1 MAEGHRRLK
10 FEDRAATNAAK
21 LAGASHAGRSF
32 SENGQYLG
40 VSAAGCD
47 GRMKNQRRLIRL
59 TLVLSAIG
67 ANCGSMFFPA
77 SEFTAIKNTIT
88 IKPHSE
94 RLESL
99 YLFHLLS
106 KSTFPKR
113 GGGQPFIAKG
123 GCCRTPNPPAAAGGA
138 EGDRGGDRGLPESH
152 RRRPR
157 RPRQLPP
164 PHPHPPRLA
173 DGRIGEVCDVRDA
186 HTKPEICPRWLPANH
201 IEESE
206 RWLY

>member
-47 GRMKNQRRLIRL
+47 GRMNHAEHQVG

-67 ANCGSMFFPA
+67 ANCGRMFFPA

-123 GCCRTPNPPAAAGGA
+123 DVVELQIP
-138 EGDRGGDRGLPESH
+138 
-152 RRRPR
+152 
-157 RPRQLPP
+157 LPP
-164 PHPHPPRLA
+164 LEVQKEIVAEIEDYQKVINGARAVLDNYRPHIPIHPDWPMAEL
-173 DGRIGEVCDVRDA
+173 GEAVMCVTA
-186 HTKPEICPRWLPANH
+186 HTTARNMSSPVTR
-201 IEESE
+201 
-206 RWLY
+206 